1 MVKRTI
7 THSLNVF
14 VHGMS
19 DPIEVTDATNALE
32 VLEQFKQQAVLKI
45 KVSGKSDAECTMY
58 VPYHAVMAVTD
69 CPTTTSTTVEDNM
82 CVKYTDPCG
91 PSDKEEEPGNP

>member
-19 DPIEVTDATNALE
+19 DPIEVTDATDALE

-45 KVSGKSDAECTMY
+45 KVSGESDAKCTMF
-58 VPYHAVMAVTD
+58 VPYHAVMEVTD
-69 CPTTTSTTVEDNM
+69 
-82 CVKYTDPCG
+82 
-91 PSDKEEEPGNP
+91 